1 MTTLPTIGL
10 AVARLLHAP
19 HYAASANRYIYI
31 ASFNPHQNEILASLE
46 NATGQ
51 TWKREYRD
59 AAETRRKMLERG
71 IGGDMQAVEENL
83 IACHYS

>member
-10 AVARLLHAP
+10 AVARILHSP

-31 ASFNPHQNEILASLE
+31 ASFNPQQNEILASLE
-46 NATGQ
+46 KATGE
-51 TWKREYRD
+51 TWNKEYRN
-59 AAETRRKMLERG
+59 AAETRRKMLEKG
-71 IGGDMQAVEENL
+71 MQGDMQAVEENL